1 MLDWFISTYAFFL
14 ARPAFEKVNKFIVR
28 LGLSGLGILNY
39 KSPSVSG
46 EKWFLENYLK
56 NIKSGVV
63 IDVGANVGNYTTD
76 VLTLAPGLN
85 VYAFEP
91 HPVTF
96 LKLARKLESFNNVK
110 TINKGLS
117 SKKSALNLYDY
128 QESDGSSHAS
138 LYEDVITE
146 IHGAGFAAA
155 YKVELIV
162 LDDFIDSEGIDEIEL
177 LKIDTEG
184 NELLVLQG
192 GSKAIESGKI
202 KAIHF
207 EFNEMNAASRTFFR
221 DFWKILK
228 NNYRFFRLLPSGMIE
243 IRVYTPL
250 GCEIFAYQN
259 IVALRKD

>member
-1 MLDWFISTYAFFL
+1 MLNWVISVYVFL
-14 ARPAFEKVNKFIVR
+14 FARPAFEKANKLIIR
-28 LGLSGLGILNY
+28 LGLGGLGVLNH
-39 KSPSVSG
+39 KSTSISG

-56 NIKSGVV
+56 NEKTGVI
-63 IDVGANVGNYTTD
+63 IDVGANVGNYSID
-76 VLTLAPGLN
+76 VLRLSPGLN

-96 LKLARKLESFNNVK
+96 SKLAHNLASFNNAK

-117 SKKSALNLYDY
+117 FEKSSLNLYDY
-128 QESDGSSHAS
+128 QDKDGSSHAS

-146 IHGAGFAAA
+146 LHGAGVAVAHE
-155 YKVELIV
+155 VELIT
-162 LDDFIDSEGIDEIEL
+162 LDDFIESKGIDVVKL

-192 GSKAIESGKI
+192 AKKAIESGKI

-207 EFNEMNAASRTFFR
+207 EFNEMNVASRTFFR
-221 DFWKILK
+221 DFWKILES
-228 NNYRFFRLLPSGMIE
+228 YRFYRLLPSGMIE
-243 IRVYTPL
+243 LKAYSPL